1 MPRNTEDLSNAKPKV
16 STDARLGFATYL
28 IAASAGSTV
37 ASGEIGTQNRECM
50 QSRSRSHYSHHQ
62 PLELLSEMQGQKYA
76 QERGN
81 FSAIYPGLVY
91 GGATRYARE
100 GVDVMPWNGL

>member
-1 MPRNTEDLSNAKPKV
+1 VEIKS
-16 STDARLGFATYL
+16 G
-28 IAASAGSTV
+28 ITV
-37 ASGEIGTQNRECM
+37 ASDALGN
-50 QSRSRSHYSHHQ
+50 
-62 PLELLSEMQGQKYA
+62 LKKWQKYA

-91 GGATRYARE
+91 GGNTRYTRE